1 MAATWT
7 QLNARSVRS
16 VQALTETPP
25 APTDASA
32 GVGMVL
38 DSLGAITFWLD
49 AGAGETITA
58 DQGVVDIY
66 THDADLWGYAPAL
79 TLVVPMGSSGKRRIQ
94 LGTVPVLNPRGRLAF
109 FANGISA
116 SNTVVAIDALA
127 TDRGGRQ

>member
-1 MAATWT
+1 VATWT

-25 APTDASA
+25 APLDSNE

-58 DQGVVDIY
+58 DAGQVDIY

-79 TLVVPMGSSGKRRIQ
+79 TLFVPAGSSGKRRVQ
-94 LGTVPVLNPRGRLAF
+94 LGTVPILNPRGRLAF
-109 FANGISA
+109 YTNGVSA
-116 SNTVVAIDALA
+116 SGAAVAIDALA
-127 TDRGGRQ
+127 TDRGGRK